1 MIIGPN
7 PTAPPTIRPRWVNRA
22 LPARRFHAIVTA
34 VSRKA

>member
-7 PTAPPTIRPRWVNRA
+7 TTAPPTIRLRRANRG